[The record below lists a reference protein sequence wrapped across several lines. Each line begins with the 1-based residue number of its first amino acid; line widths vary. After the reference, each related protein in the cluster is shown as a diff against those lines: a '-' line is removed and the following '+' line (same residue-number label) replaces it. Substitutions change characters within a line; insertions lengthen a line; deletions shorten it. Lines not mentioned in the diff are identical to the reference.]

1 MIDYLKNYNL
11 TDNDLLNIKKRY
23 NASYLNYFEVMM
35 DNVCT
40 VLNYFKSIGVKDL
53 ANILL
58 YRPDLCF
65 RNLDYLKE
73 QLNKYDSKMVLYIF
87 NNDINDLVNFDI

>member
-53 ANILL
+53 TNILL